1 MAETLNA
8 ISILCYILAGSFAIL
23 AIVLWFVFKIPSV
36 LGDLSGINA
45 RKSIEKMR
53 NSNTTTGEKYYQSS
67 ERNFNRGKLT
77 IPMADETNS
86 ESLNETGLLNTNSAY
101 AYSVKE
107 VLLQQETGSLT
118 EEDNTIVRE
127 SQLDHLNKRKAQSS
141 VEILEEIMYIYTD
154 EEII

>member
-77 IPMADETNS
+77 IPMEDETNS
-86 ESLNETGLLNTNSAY
+86 ESLNETGLLNINSAY
-101 AYSVKE
+101 AYPAKE

-118 EEDNTIVRE
+118 EEDNTIVQE
-127 SQLDHLNKRKAQSS
+127 SQPHHLNKRKAQSS
-141 VEILEEIMYIYTD
+141 VEILQEIMYTYTD